1 MDKTVEAIESIIR
14 TNYPHLLE
22 GGVTVVDYCFV
33 DCAKNCIIPVKKLDV
48 LQSYLLAKSIKDF
61 TLVIYFSNNTIGY
74 RLKI

>member
-1 MDKTVEAIESIIR
+1 MDKTIEAIESIIR

-22 GGVTVVDYCFV
+22 GGVTVTDYYFI
-33 DCAKNCIIPVKKLDV
+33 DCAKNTEIPVKNLDI
-48 LQSYLLAKSIKDF
+48 LQSYLLAKNIKDF